1 MIFFTFNAPVMITST
16 RLLLLVA
23 IFLMAIGCRKNP
35 LNNLSEEEQRIYIT
49 NQDRTANFSAYR
61 TYAIADRVVVVDGNN
76 SSQQSTG
83 ADQALM
89 QALDRGLQSRGFR
102 KAASNTTADV
112 GIQISRIVRTSTG
125 FVSGPDYYRY
135 WDPFYWGGGFGPGWG
150 GWGGFGP
157 GWTVMPYEVREGML
171 AIDMIDL
178 TNNSNPRV
186 LWNALVRGPG
196 LSSTA
201 AAEDIVNNLL
211 AQSPYLQ
218 TN

>member
-1 MIFFTFNAPVMITST
+1 MITST
-16 RLLLLVA
+16 RLLLLLAV
-23 IFLMAIGCRKNP
+23 FLMAIGCRKNP
-35 LNNLSEEEQRIYIT
+35 LNNLNEEEQRIYIT
-49 NQDRTANFSAYR
+49 NQDKTANFNTYN

-76 SSQQSTG
+76 SSQQSTA

-89 QALDRGLQSRGFR
+89 QALDRGLQSRGFQ
-102 KAASNTTADV
+102 KATNSTADL
-112 GIQISRIVRTSTG
+112 GIQISRIIRTSTG

-135 WDPFYWGGGFGPGWG
+135 WDPFFWGGGFGAGWGG

-157 GWTVMPYEVREGML
+157 GRTVIPYEVREGML
-171 AIDMIDL
+171 AIDIIDL
-178 TNNSNPRV
+178 TNNNNPRV

-201 AAEDIVNNLL
+201 TAEDIVNNLL

>member
-1 MIFFTFNAPVMITST
+1 MITST
-16 RLLLLVA
+16 RLLLLLAV
-23 IFLMAIGCRKNP
+23 FLMAIGCRKNP
-35 LNNLSEEEQRIYIT
+35 LDNLNEEEQRIYIT
-49 NQDRTANFSAYR
+49 NQDKTADFNTYN

-89 QALDRGLQSRGFR
+89 QALDRGLQSRGFQ
-102 KAASNTTADV
+102 KAANNTADL
-112 GIQISRIVRTSTG
+112 GIQISRIIRTSTG
-125 FVSGPDYYRY
+125 FVSGPDYYRH
-135 WDPFYWGGGFGPGWG
+135 WDPFFWGGGFGAGWGG

-157 GWTVMPYEVREGML
+157 GWTVIPYEVREGML
-171 AIDMIDL
+171 AIDIIDL
-178 TNNSNPRV
+178 TNNNNPRV

-196 LSSTA
+196 LSSAA
-201 AAEDIVNNLL
+201 AAEDIVKNLL

>member
-1 MIFFTFNAPVMITST
+1 MITST
-16 RLLLLVA
+16 RLLLLLA

-35 LNNLSEEEQRIYIT
+35 LNNLNEEEQRIYIT
-49 NQDRTANFSAYR
+49 NQDKTVNFNSYN
-61 TYAIADRVVVVDGNN
+61 TYAIADKVVVVDGNN

-89 QALDRGLQSRGFR
+89 QALDLGLQSRGFQ
-102 KAASNTTADV
+102 KATNSTADLGV
-112 GIQISRIVRTSTG
+112 QISRIIRTSTG

-135 WDPFYWGGGFGPGWG
+135 WDPFFWGGGFGAGWG
-150 GWGGFGP
+150 SGSGGFGP
-157 GWTVMPYEVREGML
+157 GMTVIPYEVREGML
-171 AIDMIDL
+171 AIDIIDL
-178 TNNSNPRV
+178 KNNSPRV

-196 LSSTA
+196 LSSVA
-201 AAEDIVNNLL
+201 AAEDIVNKLL